1 MKSLLKSI
9 AYGTLNLST
18 GGRGVKRIIGGEAI
32 RFPARWSRYYETDYE
47 PATFDFLRAHCRRGQ
62 TALDIGAHIGLFS
75 VVMARL
81 VGPAGRVFSF
91 EPTPLTR
98 NVLRE
103 TVRLNGCDDVVD
115 VRGEATARVTGS
127 ATFYDTG
134 DAVSNANS
142 LVQSQRSKSG
152 YRVNTVSVD
161 DFSGSRGL
169 SIDCLKIDVEG
180 AELEV
185 LMGAE
190 RTFLVARPAVWLAL
204 HPPFLG
210 DSSAKAL
217 DDIWKI
223 LEEYRMSVWYHG
235 TRVEADWF
243 REQREL
249 FDVHLLP
256 Q

>member
-18 GGRGVKRIIGGEAI
+18 AGRGVRRTIGGETI
-32 RFPARWSRYYETDYE
+32 RFPARWSRYYEAGYE
-47 PATFDFLRAHCRRGQ
+47 PATFEFLRVHCRQGQ

-81 VGPAGRVFSF
+81 VGRAGRVFSF

-98 NVLRE
+98 SVLCE
-103 TVRLNGCDDVVD
+103 TVRLNGCERVVD
-115 VRGEATARVTGS
+115 VREEAIARVSGS

-134 DAVSNANS
+134 DAGSNANS
-142 LVQSQRSKSG
+142 LVQSQRSQSVYTVK
-152 YRVNTVSVD
+152 TVSVD
-161 DFSGSRGL
+161 EFSGSRGL

-180 AELEV
+180 AELDV
-185 LMGAE
+185 ILGAE
-190 RTFLVARPAVWLAL
+190 RTFTASRPAVSLAL
-204 HPPFLG
+204 HPPFLS
-210 DSSAKAL
+210 DSPKAL
-217 DDIWKI
+217 TDIWKV
-223 LEEYRMSVWYHG
+223 LQQYRMSMWYHG
-235 TRVEADWF
+235 KRVEADWF